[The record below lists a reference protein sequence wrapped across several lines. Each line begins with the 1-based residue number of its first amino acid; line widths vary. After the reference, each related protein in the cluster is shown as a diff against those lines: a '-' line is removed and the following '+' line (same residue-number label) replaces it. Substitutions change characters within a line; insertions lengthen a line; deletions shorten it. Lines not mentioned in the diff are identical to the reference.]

1 MKTKYPLIL
10 LVVAFSYFST
20 GAMAQDSGQVA
31 EATVEET
38 ADSGE
43 EASLS
48 EQTQSLL
55 EGLLPTQEITVL
67 ELLKTTGVFFYPLA
81 FFSIWM
87 VYLVI
92 ANFLI
97 VQEIRL
103 VPRGL
108 ERKVMDS
115 LQNGM
120 VRDAEELVEHRGD
133 LLSQMLQS
141 GLTKRGL
148 DPTIIE
154 TAMEGSVS
162 RDLTSLR
169 NRIRRL
175 ADIGNLAPMVGLLGT
190 VWGMIRVFQGVSED
204 TTTLVMNWSSV
215 LANGVAQAMVT
226 TVAGLLIGIP
236 SLFFYYH
243 FRNKLA
249 NVIGHLES
257 VGTEFAVLLSGK
269 RGEQ

>member
-1 MKTKYPLIL
+1 MKTKLPLIL
-10 LVVAFSYFST
+10 LALAFSFLT
-20 GAMAQDSGQVA
+20 IHAVAQDSGDVSG
-31 EATVEET
+31 ATVEQTSDASQGSAMSEET
-38 ADSGE
+38 D
-43 EASLS
+43 
-48 EQTQSLL
+48 SLL

-97 VQEIRL
+97 VQEMRL

-108 ERKVMDS
+108 QRKVMDC
-115 LQNGM
+115 LHNGM
-120 VRDAEELVEHRGD
+120 VRDAEELVAHRGD

-141 GLTKRGL
+141 GLTKRGME
-148 DPTIIE
+148 PSIIE

-204 TTTLVMNWSSV
+204 TTSLVMNWSSI

-236 SLFFYYH
+236 SLFFYYY

-249 NVIGHLES
+249 NVVGHLES
-257 VGTEFAVLLSGK
+257 VGTEFAVLLSGR
-269 RGEQ
+269 RGDQ

>member
-1 MKTKYPLIL
+1 MKPTIPLIVFSL
-10 LVVAFSYFST
+10 VFSLIAIAAAAQDPGGVSEATAEQVVAS
-20 GAMAQDSGQVA
+20 APDSGGD
-31 EATVEET
+31 TTET
-38 ADSGE
+38 
-43 EASLS
+43 
-48 EQTQSLL
+48 LL
-55 EGLLPTQEITVL
+55 GGLLPTQEITIL
-67 ELLKTTGVFFYPLA
+67 ELLKTTGGFFYPLA

-92 ANFLI
+92 ANFLL
-97 VQEIRL
+97 VQEMRL

-115 LQNGM
+115 LRNGL
-120 VRDAEELVEHRGD
+120 VRDAHELVAQRGD

-141 GLTKRGL
+141 GLTKRGME
-148 DPTIIE
+148 PSIIE

-162 RDLTSLR
+162 RDLTALR

-204 TTTLVMNWSSV
+204 TTSLVMNWSSI

-236 SLFFYYH
+236 ALFFYYY

-249 NVIGHLES
+249 NVVGHLES

-269 RGEQ
+269 RHEG